1 MHDFKQLRVWEF
13 SRQFVKEIYEITKNF
28 PANEQYAMTSQIK
41 RASTSICAN
50 ISEGSAK
57 GNKEFSR
64 YLLISM
70 GSIKECEN
78 WLLLA
83 KDLNYISETQHNE
96 LNEKLKIIAK
106 MNYNLIKKI
115 NN

>member
-1 MHDFKQLRVWEF
+1 MQDFKGLRIWEL
-13 SRQFVKEIYEITKNF
+13 SRQFVKNIYEITKNF
-28 PANEQYAMTSQIK
+28 PANEQYAMTSQIR

-57 GNKEFSR
+57 GKKEFSR

-83 KDLNYISETQHNE
+83 KDLNYISEEQFKE
-96 LNEKLKIIAK
+96 LNEKLEIIAK
-106 MNYNLIKKI
+106 MNNNLIKKI
-115 NN
+115 K